1 MMLLTREIERKLF
14 ANGVTSA
21 QAIMR
26 DGDTPDHKPVVK
38 LFTPDGQATWLLSEF
53 EVEFP
58 EGNDPPF
65 ATGRAFGLCDLGQGF
80 PELGY
85 VNLTELRA
93 IRDGYGLPVER
104 DKYFRASKR
113 LAEYAEEARKAGRIA
128 A

>member
-1 MMLLTREIERKLF
+1 MMLLTREIERRLF
-14 ANGVTSA
+14 ANGVESA
-21 QAIMR
+21 KAIAR

-53 EVEFP
+53 EIEFP
-58 EGNDPPF
+58 DGNDPPYP
-65 ATGRAFGLCDLGQGF
+65 TGRAFGLCDLGMGF

-93 IRDGYGLPVER
+93 IRGGYGLPVER
-104 DKYFRASKR
+104 DKCFRASKR
-113 LAEYAEEARKAGRIA
+113 LTEYAEEARQAGRIA